1 MSVGTLGVALART
14 SSAATPT
21 VPFWLQIVTI
31 VLAPVLALAGVGFGA
46 RLTRSGEEMQWL
58 RNSRLQAYNSFLL
71 ACNSYDVAI
80 RRLTE
85 SLRSGDRGQQSTS
98 REDALGAIRDVITHQ
113 ESVLLLGSPRVRAQC
128 EATVTAIY
136 AANDRMQKLI
146 SRTSRL
152 DDGSDTGQALRA
164 AVTSFRE
171 AVRSDLAPR
180 RARLWPRSKRPDRQG
195 SDPAAARLEPET
207 RQVLGLPVNNAISE
221 DNGPDEIAGA

>member
-31 VLAPVLALAGVGFGA
+31 VLAPVLALAEVGA

-98 REDALGAIRDVITHQ
+98 RDALGAIRDVITHQ

-180 RARLWPRSKRPDRQG
+180 RARLWPRSKRSDRQG